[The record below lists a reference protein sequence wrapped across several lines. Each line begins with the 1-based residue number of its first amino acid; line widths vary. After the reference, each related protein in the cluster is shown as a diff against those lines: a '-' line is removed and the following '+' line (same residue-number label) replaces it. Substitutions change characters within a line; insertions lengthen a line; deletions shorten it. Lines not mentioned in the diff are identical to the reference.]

1 VAIKDRILN
10 IAQGNPGA
18 LRVLVDMAQQGANDA
33 LLDLERAGVHGGQVW
48 LIFKDGC
55 GQDLAATIEACADV
69 PAFLQGQSERFRSE
83 WDSYA

>member
-1 VAIKDRILN
+1 MTISDRILG
-10 IAQGNPGA
+10 IAQGNAGVI
-18 LRVLVDMAQQGANDA
+18 RVLSEMAQQGANDA
-33 LLDLERAGVHGGQVW
+33 LLDLERAGVHGPQVW

-55 GQDLAATIEACADV
+55 NEDLAATIEACVDV